1 MEVNVSKYT
10 YTNLVTVDESVYP
23 RWYSDNMHT
32 GPTLVVQ
39 GKPVSSQDARSVN
52 KLVSE
57 FGLARAALTMWRLKR
72 EGRCPGIDMWCMELG
87 PNTKW
92 ELGRFGRWQAL

>member
-1 MEVNVSKYT
+1 MEVNVSKYVK
-10 YTNLVTVDESVYP
+10 LVTVNVSMYP

-32 GPTLVVQ
+32 GPALVVQ
-39 GKPVSSQDARSVN
+39 GKPVPSLDARSVN

-72 EGRCPGIDMWCMELG
+72 EGMCPGIDMWCMEL
-87 PNTKW
+87 PPTKW